1 MKLFMIKNH
10 SRVHGLCGAIHYSTR
25 GTDLGQGKGLMEQ
38 GRLSQN
44 RKHFLQYDNLV
55 RTTDMVPR
63 HFTKSWNQS
72 VEVQGATIH
81 PSFSSGCR
89 CQGE

>member
-1 MKLFMIKNH
+1 MA
-10 SRVHGLCGAIHYSTR
+10 LCGAIHYGTR

-55 RTTDMVPR
+55 RTTEIAPR
-63 HFTKSWNQS
+63 HFKKSWNQS
-72 VEVQGATIH
+72 VKVEGATIH
-81 PSFSSGCR
+81 LS
-89 CQGE
+89 QAL

>member
-1 MKLFMIKNH
+1 MIKNH

-44 RKHFLQYDNLV
+44 RKHFLKYNNLV
-55 RTTDMVPR
+55 RTTVIVHNLETDLLR
-63 HFTKSWNQS
+63 SK
-72 VEVQGATIH
+72 EVH
-81 PSFSSGCR
+81 YPSIFLKR
-89 CQGE
+89 L